1 MKDVL
6 MPSDKSLHRA
16 AARIAKSLVEQKLLE
31 TKELAA
37 AIEKRVFDALRAN
50 FQEEAA
56 IDREAERILEVN
68 KRQMAGMDQRTL
80 FMKAKEKVARDR
92 GFVL

>member
-1 MKDVL
+1 MG
-6 MPSDKSLHRA
+6 PSEKLLHRA
-16 AARIAKSLVEQKLLE
+16 AARAAKGLIDGQLLATKEPPAAVEQRIYE
-31 TKELAA
+31 
-37 AIEKRVFDALRAN
+37 ALRAN

-56 IDREAERILEVN
+56 IEREAERILEAN

>member
-1 MKDVL
+1 
-6 MPSDKSLHRA
+6 MPSDKNLHRA
-16 AARIAKSLVEQKLLE
+16 AAQVVKSLLDQKLLE
-31 TKELAA
+31 TKEPPAV
-37 AIEKRVFDALRAN
+37 IEKRVFDALRAN

-56 IDREAERILEVN
+56 IDREAERILEAN

-80 FMKAKEKVARDR
+80 FLKAKEKIARDR